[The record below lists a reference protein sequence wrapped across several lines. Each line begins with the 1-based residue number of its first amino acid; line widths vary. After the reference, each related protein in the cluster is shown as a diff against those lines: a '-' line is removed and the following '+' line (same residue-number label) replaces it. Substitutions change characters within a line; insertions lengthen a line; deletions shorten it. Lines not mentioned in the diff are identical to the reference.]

1 MKDFK
6 KLNYGKEYAD
16 KMREETIQIEAVKA
30 AYAGDFDVKNERMIT
45 VSYGNRMNPPA
56 IMIDDNVPED
66 LKASLLE
73 AFYSVWK

>member
-6 KLNYGKEYAD
+6 ELNYGKEYAD
-16 KMREETIQIEAVKA
+16 KMREGTIKIEAVKA

-45 VSYGNRMNPPA
+45 ISYGNSMNPPA

-66 LKASLLE
+66 LKASLLK